1 MLLPVATLHLALV
14 NGDGSLHHLD
24 VDLNIPSF
32 VTSSCEQYDGHHR
45 DYAGFLATTRPV
57 GWLQEL
63 ARLESRS
70 GAEKYLYLTI
80 STKIFCMN
88 YFMI

>member
-1 MLLPVATLHLALV
+1 MALV

-32 VTSSCEQYDGHHR
+32 VTSSCGQYDGHHR

-70 GAEKYLYLTI
+70 GAEKYLTI

>member
-1 MLLPVATLHLALV
+1 MALV

-32 VTSSCEQYDGHHR
+32 VTSNCGQYDGHHR

-70 GAEKYLYLTI
+70 DAEKYFTI
-80 STKIFCMN
+80 SMN
-88 YFMI
+88 YFTI